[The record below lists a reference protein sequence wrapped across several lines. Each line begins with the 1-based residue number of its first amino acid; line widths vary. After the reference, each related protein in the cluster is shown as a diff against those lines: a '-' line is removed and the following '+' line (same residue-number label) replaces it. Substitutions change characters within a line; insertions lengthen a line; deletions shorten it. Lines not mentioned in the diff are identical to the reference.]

1 MKRHAQFASM
11 KFANGETMFINTEY
25 ITAYAYVKERNE
37 TVVSVLC
44 ENQEVYF
51 PGDQTEE
58 IRASFNCVGT
68 EG

>member
-1 MKRHAQFASM
+1 MKRHGQFASI
-11 KFANGETMFINTEY
+11 KFANGETMFINTKY
-25 ITAYAYVKERNE
+25 ITAYAYVKERDE

-44 ENQEVYF
+44 ENQEIYF

-58 IRASFNCVGT
+58 ICSSYNGT